1 LREFR
6 FLLLFLENTIRYTE
20 TSRMSKE
27 TYAMP
32 LFAAISVRWPH
43 VSYIWLKL
51 QFMCTGCIELERR
64 VYAPLIKIHV
74 SQTKLA
80 ILQNIIELFT
90 FLEQ

>member
-43 VSYIWLKL
+43 VSYI
-51 QFMCTGCIELERR
+51 
-64 VYAPLIKIHV
+64 
-74 SQTKLA
+74 
-80 ILQNIIELFT
+80 
-90 FLEQ
+90 